1 MENPNCPGGGAGG
14 LSPGRKHSKKTAKER
29 DDDLESRSSES
40 CANSFGF
47 VAYSVNSGEK
57 SRIKIKTFGHQPA
70 SSCASDSD
78 PDRPASPPSS
88 RPSSSPRKHRYV
100 DLPESDKDD
109 RLEPHSK
116 KRRATEGSCNDT
128 VHPLWLG

>member
-1 MENPNCPGGGAGG
+1 M
-14 LSPGRKHSKKTAKER
+14 SPGRKHSKKTAKEHE
-29 DDDLESRSSES
+29 DDLETRSSES
-40 CANSFGF
+40 CSNRFGF

-70 SSCASDSD
+70 YSCASESDSD
-78 PDRPASPPSS
+78 LPAAPSPCPA
-88 RPSSSPRKHRYV
+88 SSPRKHRYV
-100 DLPESDKDD
+100 ELPESDKHD

-116 KRRATEGSCNDT
+116 KRRAAEDKSNDT